1 MYKRKVNQIILL
13 LSKVG
18 NLCAKLQCCV
28 KPAKVTHLTGFCR
41 VGPNMFMTYNKKK
54 PMHYEFHGQLV
65 PKRKV
70 LVLHGLKYFN

>member
-41 VGPNMFMTYNKKK
+41 VGPNIFMTCNKN
-54 PMHYEFHGQLV
+54 PMYYEFHGQLV
-65 PKRKV
+65 PKRKG

>member
-1 MYKRKVNQIILL
+1 MYKWKVNQIMRL

-41 VGPNMFMTYNKKK
+41 VGTNIFMTWNKK
-54 PMHYEFHGQLV
+54 PMHYEFRGQLV
-65 PKRKV
+65 PQRKV
-70 LVLHGLKYFN
+70 LVLHGLK